1 MLPVL
6 AIGILAL
13 AVSLDSFGVG
23 VLYGIR
29 KIRIPFISILIISF
43 CSGIVIYASMNIG
56 VLLLQV
62 LSPSA
67 AHMIGALIL
76 IGIGIWAIIQMK
88 MQKKDEPSKEIPQ
101 LTKEKR
107 VLHLELKKLGL
118 VIDILK
124 TPSKADVD
132 RSGNISAVEATFLG
146 IALSLDAFGAG
157 IGAALIGF
165 SPLFTSITIAVACGL
180 FITLGLKTGY
190 LFSGMRWIRS
200 VSILPGCILIV
211 MGIFKLF

>member
-29 KIRIPFISILIISF
+29 KIRIPSFSILIISF
-43 CSGIVIYASMNIG
+43 CSGIVIYSSMYIG
-56 VLLLQV
+56 VLLLQF
-62 LSPSA
+62 LNPSV
-67 AHMIGALIL
+67 AHMIGAFIL
-76 IGIGIWAIIQMK
+76 IGIGIWAIVQMK
-88 MQKKDEPSKEIPQ
+88 IQKKDEPTIEVPQ
-101 LTKEKR
+101 FKEKR

-165 SPLFTSITIAVACGL
+165 SPLLTSMTIAVSCGL

-190 LFSGMRWIRS
+190 IFSGMKWIRRF
-200 VSILPGCILIV
+200 SILPGCILIL